1 MTKRLL
7 SKKATNK
14 GEDKPVPARVHSADL
29 HLYRQV
35 FGELPCDEPS
45 SQPPDQLS
53 DPPQRVQGTS
63 SSTPLEVRHQRE
75 RC

>member
-1 MTKRLL
+1 MDRSQEFPSFEGEEDMTKRLL

-35 FGELPCDEPS
+35 PPS
-45 SQPPDQLS
+45 I
-53 DPPQRVQGTS
+53 RGVKTQG
-63 SSTPLEVRHQRE
+63 
-75 RC
+75 